1 MRLRHAHTFS
11 PCFVIVLLIVL
22 LLLLLL
28 LLLTLG
34 CSKEPPLPTYSY
46 DPEVNVF
53 ALLIL
58 NNQQKIVRVERSY
71 KATDYFPEQRGIPD
85 ATVFV
90 NDDTAAVQFLHQ
102 GNGVYQDV
110 DGRLLLAAGKH
121 YRLDITLANG
131 KKLTARCTQPGRPT
145 IQSPMNNSTVEAFKF
160 LSIEWGKADF
170 AYRYLVY
177 LNDTSRDFTLSDRTD
192 STGITFYPFL
202 FAEPDVYVI
211 KVVAAEP
218 NYYDYLRGRP
228 EDEPMSLVSGGLGV
242 FGAVAY
248 DEIVVVAR

>member
-1 MRLRHAHTFS
+1 LN
-11 PCFVIVLLIVL
+11 
-22 LLLLLL
+22 
-28 LLLTLG
+28 
-34 CSKEPPLPTYSY
+34 CSKESPLPTYTY

-71 KATDYFPEQRGIPD
+71 KATDYFPEQRGITD
-85 ATVFV
+85 ATVFIH
-90 NDDTAAVQFLHQ
+90 DDTTAVQFLHQ
-102 GNGVYQDV
+102 GNGIYQDV
-110 DGRLLLAAGKH
+110 DGRLLLAAGKS
-121 YRLDITLANG
+121 YRLDVTLANG
-131 KKLTARCTQPGRPT
+131 KKITAQCRQPGRPA
-145 IQSPMNNSTVEAFKF
+145 ILSPVNNSVVDAFKF

-177 LNDTSRDFTLSDRTD
+177 LNDTSRDFTVSDRTD
-192 STGITFYPFL
+192 STALTFYPFL

-218 NYYDYLRGRP
+218 NYYDYIRGRP
-228 EDEPMSLVSGGLGV
+228 EDEPLSLVSGGLGV

-248 DEIVVVAR
+248 DEIVVVAK